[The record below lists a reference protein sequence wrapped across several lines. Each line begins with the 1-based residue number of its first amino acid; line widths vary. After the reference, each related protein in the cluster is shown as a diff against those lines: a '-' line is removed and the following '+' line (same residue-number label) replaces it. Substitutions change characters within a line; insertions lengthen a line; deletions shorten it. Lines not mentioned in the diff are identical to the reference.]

1 MMKQANFALFL
12 LAISLFSCSQQK
24 KAAAA
29 TKQEEKALTV
39 SVQEASLST
48 LEDYIDFSGTVK
60 ALDTVTVYPTV
71 AGKVVKLFVDTG
83 DKVSKNQV
91 IAQVDPSKPGAE
103 FALSSVRAS
112 ADGTITQVVPS
123 VGAYVTA
130 SSAIADISSADKLE
144 ITVQVSER
152 FVPFISRGQSAD
164 VSFKAYPD
172 ETFKAKVTKISPV
185 LNPTTRTMA
194 VTLAIAETR
203 GIIKAGMFA
212 HVRLV
217 TQKKEDV
224 IVVPNSAILS
234 SEGKSCVFIA
244 ENGSAYRT
252 YVETG
257 LSVDGMTELTRG
269 VKEGEAVVVRGQNM
283 LSDRQKVNAVKAD

>member
-24 KAAAA
+24 KTAVA

-234 SEGKSCVFIA
+234 REGKSCVFI
-244 ENGSAYRT
+244 EDNGTAFRT